1 MMNFNVFDIIFAIIL
16 LYSAYKGFSKGFVIQ
31 AATLVALLLGIYGA
45 VRFSD
50 YTADILSIKL
60 NITTQYL
67 PLIAFAVTFVAIVI
81 LVHLIAG
88 VTEKL
93 LRAVALG
100 FVNRIAG
107 LLFGILK
114 SAFIISI
121 LLVIINGIDTR
132 MNIIP
137 SDVKNN
143 SLLYRP
149 LSEFAPKIFP
159 FLKFNQLREGKENT
173 GNNEIVT

>member
-1 MMNFNVFDIIFAIIL
+1 MNFNVFDIIFAIIL

-50 YTADILSIKL
+50 YTADILSLKL

-100 FVNRIAG
+100 FVNRVAG
-107 LLFGILK
+107 LLFGVLK

-121 LLVIINGIDTR
+121 LLVIVNGIDTR

-159 FLKFNQLREGKENT
+159 FLKFQQIREGENNNP
-173 GNNEIVT
+173 NNEIVT